1 MHKGNTGLFGGL
13 LHGEG
18 LHLVERAELQGHV
31 DDAVG
36 MQVARHLDDVLHTLV
51 VGGKDGAV
59 DLKVALGDSVEHLVD
74 RLAGLVD
81 QVLVVA
87 RTRAGLLAH
96 HDAASLLDQV
106 EQLPV
111 GHGHGRAGVQ
121 DALGALGR
129 HALTIGG
136 ALLALGSHVV
146 DGAGQARRVVHKG
159 SLHGQQAIETADG
172 RRVGGTGRS
181 QTLQGAALLVNGVDG
196 SLQALGRDLDAALFL
211 DLGSELFD
219 LGLPGH
225 ERRLVVH
232 VGDIHDV
239 HVLLRGKE
247 LIGLLLAV
255 ASVLADYQVARLD
268 VGADLAQLKASKA
281 LDERTGVARQMLLD
295 LVRCP
300 VGTRAQAHGNTIARK
315 HDFLGHIDAERADD
329 LGGLAGLLLVEHL
342 LNTAAMNVGG
352 NKIQVGS
359 GLGAIVLRQEHIP
372 VHLAHGTQQHV
383 VVGKIHAEALPH
395 RMEIEFF
402 SHGGSPLEP
411 KMNSYGIAARWVAK
425 TQPCLNPEFWG
436 TCFAVDDLVVRRLS
450 RSREH
455 TCSYAAPSHIEG
467 ARGNATRICLLRH
480 RRALLFSS
488 KVTISTVVVQ
498 TNTADTRTTASG
510 CEYLAD

>member
-1 MHKGNTGLFGGL
+1 M
-13 LHGEG
+13 
-18 LHLVERAELQGHV
+18 
-31 DDAVG
+31 
-36 MQVARHLDDVLHTLV
+36 
-51 VGGKDGAV
+51 
-59 DLKVALGDSVEHLVD
+59 
-74 RLAGLVD
+74 
-81 QVLVVA
+81 
-87 RTRAGLLAH
+87 
-96 HDAASLLDQV
+96 
-106 EQLPV
+106 
-111 GHGHGRAGVQ
+111 
-121 DALGALGR
+121 
-129 HALTIGG
+129 
-136 ALLALGSHVV
+136 
-146 DGAGQARRVVHKG
+146 
-159 SLHGQQAIETADG
+159 
-172 RRVGGTGRS
+172 
-181 QTLQGAALLVNGVDG
+181 DG
-196 SLQALGRDLDAALFL
+196 SLQALGRNLDATLIL
-211 DLGSELFD
+211 NLGSEFLN

-232 VGDIHDV
+232 VGDIHHI

-315 HDFLGHIDAERADD
+315 HDFLGHVDAERADD

-359 GLGAIVLRQEHIP
+359 GLRAVVLRQEHIP

-425 TQPCLNPEFWG
+425 TQPRVNPEFWG

-498 TNTADTRTTASG
+498 TNTADTRMTALG
-510 CEYLAD
+510 CEYLAV